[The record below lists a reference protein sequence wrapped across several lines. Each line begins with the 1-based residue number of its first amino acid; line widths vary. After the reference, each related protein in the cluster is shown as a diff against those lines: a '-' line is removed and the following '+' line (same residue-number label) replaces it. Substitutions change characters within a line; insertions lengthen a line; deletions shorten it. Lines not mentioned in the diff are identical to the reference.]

1 MATDDG
7 IDFGAHRPLRQAFPY
22 LPEDPTI
29 PRPDQYSD
37 LSIGD
42 LLLVCEFWRFGAL
55 HWLRREKPDEFRR
68 VFDSLLGRDDP
79 AIQSMRELIIEGK
92 VESARSAYFFSEFKF
107 AYLTEIVVRACKGF
121 GVDPQSVHEFLDYR
135 DADPMSAIRAVGL
148 LEWRLNG
155 ELTQEPTA
163 NLEPEDAEHDPSR
176 GKQPAEDQRPTV
188 DLDSK
193 ACAYHIAHPEWAMKQ
208 LADELGC
215 SRPHL
220 YKLPMLTKLR
230 ELLKT
235 GKFNLPAGTKY
246 DGSVEA
252 WKKDPDGRTCPACG
266 EEHEFVCTECA
277 EDERHCPVCH
287 IQLRHPKNVT
297 D

>member
-163 NLEPEDAEHDPSR
+163 NPEHEDAEHAEPP
-176 GKQPAEDQRPTV
+176 GEQPAEKQPKAIPKNLKDIPRLDKTNGDWVLRVEAAKRTRLSVRYLANITSTSGSLKSV
-188 DLDSK
+188 D
-193 ACAYHIAHPEWAMKQ
+193 
-208 LADELGC
+208 GC
-215 SRPHL
+215 S
-220 YKLPMLTKLR
+220 
-230 ELLKT
+230 
-235 GKFNLPAGTKY
+235 GI
-246 DGSVEA
+246 
-252 WKKDPDGRTCPACG
+252 DGRGQVWRKKRENSQSVWYYVPSLSDK
-266 EEHEFVCTECA
+266 HS
-277 EDERHCPVCH
+277 
-287 IQLRHPKNVT
+287 
-297 D
+297 